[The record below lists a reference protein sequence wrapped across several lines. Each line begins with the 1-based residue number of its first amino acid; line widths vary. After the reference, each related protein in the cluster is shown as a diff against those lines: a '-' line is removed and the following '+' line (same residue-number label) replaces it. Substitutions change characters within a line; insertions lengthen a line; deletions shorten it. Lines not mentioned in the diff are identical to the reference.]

1 MVYNPFQ
8 FRMDLIRKVNI
19 VQNNNITA
27 RENLELISL
36 RSSIELKYLYE
47 MEKVIFGN
55 R

>member
-8 FRMDLIRKVNI
+8 FIVDLTRKVNI
-19 VQNNNITA
+19 VQNNNIIA
-27 RENLELISL
+27 RENLELIGL
-36 RSSIELKYLYE
+36 HSSIELKYLFK